1 VTKGNESRQFLGK
14 ILFRLNNKQIRDN
27 AELIKDI
34 IINIKVLAD
43 WTSLPTKSL
52 VKGIKNTFRMNL

>member
-43 WTSLPTKSL
+43 WTSLP
-52 VKGIKNTFRMNL
+52 